1 MADNLKEVDST
12 LFYIT
17 LGDVHGEAPGHNL
30 VVTLADAEVV
40 CVQTSP
46 SLRKNRESGRL

>member
-1 MADNLKEVDST
+1 MADTLKEVDST

-17 LGDVHGEAPGHNL
+17 LDDVHNEAPGHNL

-40 CVQTSP
+40 FVQTSP
-46 SLRKNRESGRL
+46 LPQK